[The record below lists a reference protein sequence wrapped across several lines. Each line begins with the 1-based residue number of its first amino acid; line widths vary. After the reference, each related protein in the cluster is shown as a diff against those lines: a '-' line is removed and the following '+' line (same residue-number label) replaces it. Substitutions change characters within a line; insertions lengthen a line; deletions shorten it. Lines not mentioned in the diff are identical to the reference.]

1 VTTEVSCLAR
11 NAWNTQGK
19 KLRAA
24 PLQQGVKRRSHPLPT
39 KAIQEAAYES
49 GFVSVR
55 PKVIDKAR
63 IFRSIGWLTIAGMKS
78 RLCLQM
84 GVAFGAVACRDR
96 KHRCTWSGMFGCAE
110 IGVRCQTSILIVMLL
125 DLEPI
130 TARDD
135 LWPVHR

>member
-24 PLQQGVKRRSHPLPT
+24 PLQQGIKRRSHPLPT

-55 PKVIDKAR
+55 PKVISKVR
-63 IFRSIGWLTIAGMKS
+63 IFRSTGWLTIAGMKS

-84 GVAFGAVACRDR
+84 GVASCAVGCCEREHCCA
-96 KHRCTWSGMFGCAE
+96 WSGTFGRAE
-110 IGVRCQTSILIVMLL
+110 IGVRYQSSI
-125 DLEPI
+125 
-130 TARDD
+130 
-135 LWPVHR
+135 